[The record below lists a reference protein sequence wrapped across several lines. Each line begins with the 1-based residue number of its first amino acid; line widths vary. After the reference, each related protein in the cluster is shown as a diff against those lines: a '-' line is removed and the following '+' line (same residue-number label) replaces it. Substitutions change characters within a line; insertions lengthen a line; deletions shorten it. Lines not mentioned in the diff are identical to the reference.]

1 MERVSIY
8 FIESRLVTCIQ
19 FRIAPHRIAPHRA
32 REPRTLV
39 LFSRVRTRGF
49 GLILIVQNLPT
60 DIVAVAVR
68 TLERSMGGRGR
79 LID

>member
-1 MERVSIY
+1 MYPISDRTAPH
-8 FIESRLVTCIQ
+8 RT
-19 FRIAPHRIAPHRA
+19 APHRIAPHRA

>member
-1 MERVSIY
+1 MYPISD
-8 FIESRLVTCIQ
+8 
-19 FRIAPHRIAPHRA
+19 RIAPHRIASHRIARA
-32 REPRTLV
+32 REPRTIV